1 LEGLLTVVGLEVTMK
16 GICMVQVRRDGG
28 REFQILGAAR
38 LKLREPN
45 KVQTNEAERR
55 LVLESLRE
63 RVE

>member
-1 LEGLLTVVGLEVTMK
+1 MEGLLAVVGLEMTTEA
-16 GICMVQVRRDGG
+16 VRKDRG
-28 REFQILGAAR
+28 REFQILGAAT

-45 KVQTNEAERR
+45 DVRTNGAKRR